1 MMAPAEATRLDIE
14 TSSEGPRA
22 VVTLDGEIDPHTT
35 SVLDTAVDEAITAG
49 TTVVLDLGAVSFI
62 DSAGLRSLIR
72 AQRLTTEAG
81 GSLVLRNVR
90 PAAQRIFDIT
100 GLDAE
105 LTIE

>member
-1 MMAPAEATRLDIE
+1 MMVPAEATRLDIE
-14 TSSEGPRA
+14 TSSEEGRA

-35 SVLDTAVDEAITAG
+35 SVLDTAVDEAVGDG

-72 AQRLTTEAG
+72 AQRVASEAG
-81 GSLVLRNVR
+81 GTLVLRNVR
-90 PAAQRIFDIT
+90 ASARRILDIT